1 MLKLEIEVKSI
12 FDKASDKINL
22 VMIIKLIGLRIL

>member
-1 MLKLEIEVKSI
+1 MKSI

-22 VMIIKLIGLRIL
+22 VMIIKIKENELISLRIL

>member
-1 MLKLEIEVKSI
+1 MKSI

-22 VMIIKLIGLRIL
+22 VMIIKVKENELISLRIL